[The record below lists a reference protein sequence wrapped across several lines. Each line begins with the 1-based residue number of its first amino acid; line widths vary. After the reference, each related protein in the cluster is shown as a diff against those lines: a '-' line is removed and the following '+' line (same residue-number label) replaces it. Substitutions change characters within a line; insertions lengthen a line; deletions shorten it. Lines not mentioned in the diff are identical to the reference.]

1 MSDIVKNSSFVRLV
15 FTLGGAGLVSGII
28 LVGVYLVTL
37 PIIQANR
44 AEALNAAILR
54 VVKGTETVEAMV
66 VDGGTLKSYEGEAG
80 KAPKGEVVYAGKDAD
95 GKLVGYAI
103 PAEGP
108 GFQDTIVLLIGF
120 DPTRRVIIGMEVLES
135 RETPGLGD
143 KITSDAHFLSNFEAL
158 AVEPTIV
165 GVKNGAR
172 ANPNEVDTITGATI
186 SSKAVISILNKSMD
200 TWLSII
206 APAVDTT
213 SASNEPQR

>member
-1 MSDIVKNSSFVRLV
+1 MSSIVKNSSFLRMVL
-15 FTLGGAGLVSGII
+15 TLGGAGLISGII
-28 LVGVYLVTL
+28 LVGVYLITL
-37 PIIQANR
+37 PIIMANR

-54 VVKGTETVEAMV
+54 VVEGTEIVEPMV
-66 VDGGTLKSYEGEAG
+66 IEGGALVPYEGEAS
-80 KAPKGEVVYAGKDAD
+80 KAPKGEIVYAGKDKD
-95 GKLVGYAI
+95 GNLVGYAI

-120 DPTRRVIIGMEVLES
+120 DPKRRVIIGMEVLES

-143 KITSDAHFLSNFEAL
+143 KIISDEHFLSNFEAL

-200 TWLSII
+200 TWLQIV
-206 APAVDTT
+206 APDGGA
-213 SASNEPQR
+213 SASNEAQR